1 MCVHVFVC
9 VCAESV
15 EEGRERMVND
25 SRIETKARGKKIDLS
40 KVCAIKGKFFL
51 G

>member
-1 MCVHVFVC
+1 MTVIPPPAEMCVHVFVC

-25 SRIETKARGKKIDLS
+25 SRIETKARGKKSDQRE
-40 KVCAIKGKFFL
+40 
-51 G
+51 